1 MPGLSA
7 ERRQKMKKVAFL
19 SIVLI
24 LMVVLA
30 VPAMA
35 KTPNHG
41 NENGGNA
48 GKPSSTQT
56 SSVDQNGGN
65 QASHQNQNNQGNRGN
80 HGARG
85 NGNQGRT
92 HPNTP
97 FYLQGTIETITGTDT
112 ITVTLTHGNAMVK
125 QFIGDKLTIK
135 VTNTTQI
142 YKIVQGSDDESGE
155 GESETPEINSAET
168 ETNGEGEGNRV
179 AILFSDL
186 KAGQYVAIHGNL
198 VDGVY
203 TARLI
208 TVYLPMA
215 AGESVGEQP

>member
-1 MPGLSA
+1 
-7 ERRQKMKKVAFL
+7 MKKVAFL
-19 SIVLI
+19 CVVLI
-24 LMVVLA
+24 LLAVLA

-41 NENGGNA
+41 NGNGGGA
-48 GKPSSTQT
+48 GKPSSTEII
-56 SSVDQNGGN
+56 SPDENGGN
-65 QASHQNQNNQGNRGN
+65 QANHQNQHNQGNGGN

-85 NGNQGRT
+85 NRNQGRT

-97 FYLQGTIETITGTDT
+97 FYLQGTIKTITGTDT

-125 QFIGDKLTIK
+125 QFIGDDLAIK

-142 YKIVQGSDDESGE
+142 FKIVQGSDDESGE
-155 GESETPEINSAET
+155 GESENPDINSSES

-179 AILFSDL
+179 AIHFGDL
-186 KAGQYVAIHGNL
+186 KVGQYVAIHGNL
-198 VDGVY
+198 VDKVY

-208 TVYLPMA
+208 TVYLPMT
-215 AGESVGEQP
+215 AGEPVGEQP